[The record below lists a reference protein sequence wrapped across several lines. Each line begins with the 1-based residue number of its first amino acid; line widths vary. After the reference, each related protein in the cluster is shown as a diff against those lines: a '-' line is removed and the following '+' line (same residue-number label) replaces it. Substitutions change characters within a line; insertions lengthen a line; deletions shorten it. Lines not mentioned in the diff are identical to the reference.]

1 MSGGIRPL
9 QSDLPLNKGR
19 SERPDIIAYDYPVV
33 YRGDNEASNPVTIFE
48 FKKPQRDDFVNPSSK
63 EDPVQQIIRYVNS
76 IQDGKY
82 KTPEGRNIHVAKN
95 TPFYGYVVCDLTDK
109 VKKWLEREKNFKVMP
124 DALGWFN
131 WYENINLYIE
141 VLSWDKV
148 LKDARLRNMVFFHR
162 LGI

>member
-1 MSGGIRPL
+1 M
-9 QSDLPLNKGR
+9 
-19 SERPDIIAYDYPVV
+19 
-33 YRGDNEASNPVTIFE
+33 NPF
-48 FKKPQRDDFVNPSSK
+48 SK
-63 EDPVQQIIRYVNS
+63 EDPVQQIIWYFNS

-82 KTPEGRNIHVAKN
+82 KTPEGRNIQVAKN
-95 TPFYGYVVCDLTDK
+95 TPFYGYVVCELIEK

-148 LKDARLRNMVFFHR
+148 LKDAGLRNRIYFHN